1 MIVKA
6 HTPVIGETGY
16 NCHARNFF
24 KALNRITPVQI
35 RNFTVPHNWN
45 GYTSDEPFNG
55 EYYIDDVLKKML
67 VEQTLHTENGM
78 KEFPLYTRYKNEGTP
93 DVHIVLNENY
103 HHYFFDEYDG
113 KKIAYNVW
121 ETTRYQDDFFER
133 LDTFDQVWV
142 PSQWQ
147 KNCLIEQGMN
157 SDKIKVVPEG
167 VDVKTYKPKNYV
179 VSQPI
184 NRPFRFLLVGRWD
197 YRKST
202 KEIIDTFIKTFSE
215 DENVEFILSVDNP
228 YATDGLQ
235 STEERLEKY
244 GIRHSKIKVVH
255 HLSKD
260 EYVDLIKTADVFLS
274 CARGEGW
281 NLPLIEAMASGV
293 PSLYSNWGAQLE
305 FAEGRGI
312 PVGIIG
318 EVPGSVQ
325 GKDYYSWVKDAPGN
339 FAEPNFE
346 DLSVKMRDVFENYT
360 IHKKK
365 ALDDS
370 DEIRE
375 IFTWENAAKT
385 AKEILD
391 DFMTEEI
398 PDEESIAIVLAHAD
412 TQYRRKLL
420 KDCLSSIKMDTIL
433 SANYVV
439 EPDTQKLS
447 SWTLYSKDNPLLFK
461 EDYEKY
467 GVGYFSWW
475 IDENGERK
483 TRPFLF
489 EHSYA
494 VYSLIRQGLEKAKS
508 LGKKYVHIVN
518 YDYVISNST
527 FKTNRKLLEK
537 NDAVLYKYEDWEI
550 DNFYCSAFLSAK
562 LDVLYS
568 YFTKYN
574 SKREYY
580 TSLPGFNVLELNMY
594 QYFLDESIKKAVFPW
609 SSLGK
614 DNSVNLEDAHNFY
627 QLEHDDLVGK
637 NFKEISD
644 FFNCDKTTYHEYD
657 KHYPMFF
664 DKWRDDSINIFEIGL
679 DEGKSMNVWQNY
691 FPYAKIWG
699 MDISKSFKNS
709 RCEVFV
715 GNQNNINDLK
725 RITNHIPKCNIIV
738 DDGSHVAEH
747 QLKTFYYLF
756 ENMLDWGGVYIIE
769 DTECSY
775 WAPDQEVYSFETG
788 YLNLIDYFTKLNHD
802 VNSHYSGLKNH
813 LHIKSITYGANCI
826 IIQKKEKDELL
837 ERGYRFKD
845 KLSSNTVKSESN
857 IERNNLQINFVD
869 GPFVEISGNIQD
881 DYTVNFIDTKTNQTV
896 YSSKISTNH
905 WVRCN
910 RKWLT
915 NWKIK
920 IESKS
925 GEILEYGFDLTDK
938 RVFIVFESSSLGDT
952 LAWIP
957 YVEEFRKKNKCHVVV
972 STFMNDMFREQYPE
986 LEFVEPGTNVNNL
999 YALYRLGCFYDDNK
1013 VDMDRH
1019 KTDFRSLRLQEYVS
1033 DILGLDFEEIL
1044 PRMPKI
1050 SPMKSDKPYICIA
1063 NHSTAQSKYWNNQT
1077 GWQELVDYVKSLG
1090 YDVYLL
1096 SREEDGY
1103 MGNKN
1108 PSGVIKVENKTL
1120 KEIGAIMLGSQG
1132 FVGIS
1137 SGLSWLAWSLGVN
1150 TVLISGQTDK
1160 LLEPITK
1167 IERVINESVC
1177 HACFSRHLFDK
1188 GDWNWCP
1195 EHKGTERQFEC
1206 SKQITFEVV
1215 KPSLDKLLGI

>member
-1 MIVKA
+1 
-6 HTPVIGETGY
+6 
-16 NCHARNFF
+16 
-24 KALNRITPVQI
+24 
-35 RNFTVPHNWN
+35 
-45 GYTSDEPFNG
+45 
-55 EYYIDDVLKKML
+55 ML
-67 VEQTLHTENGM
+67 
-78 KEFPLYTRYKNEGTP
+78 YANE
-93 DVHIVLNENY
+93 
-103 HHYFFDEYDG
+103 
-113 KKIAYNVW
+113 
-121 ETTRYQDDFFER
+121 
-133 LDTFDQVWV
+133 
-142 PSQWQ
+142 
-147 KNCLIEQGMN
+147 
-157 SDKIKVVPEG
+157 
-167 VDVKTYKPKNYV
+167 
-179 VSQPI
+179 
-184 NRPFRFLLVGRWD
+184 
-197 YRKST
+197 
-202 KEIIDTFIKTFSE
+202 
-215 DENVEFILSVDNP
+215 
-228 YATDGLQ
+228 
-235 STEERLEKY
+235 
-244 GIRHSKIKVVH
+244 
-255 HLSKD
+255 
-260 EYVDLIKTADVFLS
+260 
-274 CARGEGW
+274 
-281 NLPLIEAMASGV
+281 
-293 PSLYSNWGAQLE
+293 
-305 FAEGRGI
+305 
-312 PVGIIG
+312 
-318 EVPGSVQ
+318 
-325 GKDYYSWVKDAPGN
+325 
-339 FAEPNFE
+339 
-346 DLSVKMRDVFENYT
+346 
-360 IHKKK
+360 
-365 ALDDS
+365 
-370 DEIRE
+370 
-375 IFTWENAAKT
+375 
-385 AKEILD
+385 
-391 DFMTEEI
+391 
-398 PDEESIAIVLAHAD
+398 
-412 TQYRRKLL
+412 
-420 KDCLSSIKMDTIL
+420 
-433 SANYVV
+433 
-439 EPDTQKLS
+439 
-447 SWTLYSKDNPLLFK
+447 
-461 EDYEKY
+461 YEKY
-467 GVGYFSWW
+467 GVNYITWWKDKDGNYF
-475 IDENGERK
+475 EK
-483 TRPFLF
+483 PFDY

-494 VYSLIRQGLEKAKS
+494 VYDLTKRGIELART
-508 LGKKYVHIVN
+508 LGKKKIHIIN
-518 YDYVISNST
+518 YDYTISQ
-527 FKTNRKLLEK
+527 KTLVSHENLL
-537 NDAVLYKYEDWEI
+537 DSYDFVVYEYD
-550 DNFYCSAFLSAK
+550 DKKHGDSAYCSAFMSGN
-562 LDVLYS
+562 VEPIYS
-568 YFTKYN
+568 YFGKFSTKY
-574 SKREYY
+574 EYY
-580 TSLPGFNVLELNMY
+580 TSLPGFNILEMNLSEYLKSTN
-594 QYFLDESIKKAVFPW
+594 FNIKSIKI
-609 SSLGK
+609 SSLSK
-614 DNSVNLEDAHNFY
+614 DNKVNQAEANNFNHT
-627 QLEHDDLVGK
+627 ETTEFIGK
-637 NFKEISD
+637 SFKETSD

-986 LEFVEPGTNVNNL
+986 LEFVKPGTTVNNL
-999 YALYRLGCFYDDNK
+999 YALYRLGCFYDDNT

-1019 KTDFRSLRLQEYVS
+1019 KTDFRSLRLQEYAS

>member
-24 KALNRITPVQI
+24 KALNRITPVQV
-35 RNFTVPHNWN
+35 RNFTVPTGWN

-55 EYYIDDVLKKML
+55 EYYIDEVLKTML

-78 KEFPLYTRYKNEGTP
+78 KDFPLYTKYKNDGIP

-103 HHYFFDEYDG
+103 HHYFFDEYNG

-133 LDTFDQVWV
+133 LNTFDQVWV

-147 KNCLIEQGMN
+147 KNCLIEQGMG
-157 SDKIKVVPEG
+157 SDKIKIVPEG

-215 DENVEFILSVDNP
+215 DENVELILSVDNP

-235 STEERLEKY
+235 STEERLKKY
-244 GIRHSKIKVVH
+244 GIHHSKIKVVH

-281 NLPLIEAMASGV
+281 NLPLIEAMASGI

-305 FAEGRGI
+305 FAEGHGI
-312 PVGIIG
+312 PVDIIG
-318 EVPGSVQ
+318 EVPASVQ

-365 ALDDS
+365 ALDGS

-375 IFTWENAAKT
+375 IFTWENAAKK

-391 DFMTEEI
+391 EFMTEEI

-433 SANYVV
+433 STNYVV
-439 EPDTQKLS
+439 EPDIQKLS

-537 NDAVLYKYEDWEI
+537 SDAVLYKYEDWEI
-550 DNFYCSAFLSAK
+550 DNLYCSAFLSAK

-574 SKREYY
+574 SKEEYY

-614 DNSVNLEDAHNFY
+614 DNSVNLEGAHNFY
-627 QLEHDDLVGK
+627 QFEHDDLVGK

-837 ERGYRFKD
+837 ERGYIFKD

-938 RVFIVFESSSLGDT
+938 HVFIVFESSSLGDT

-986 LEFVEPGTNVNNL
+986 LEFVKPGTTVNNL

-1019 KTDFRSLRLQEYVS
+1019 KTDFRSLRLQEYAS
-1033 DILGLDFEEIL
+1033 DILDLDFEEIL

-1120 KEIGAIMLGSQG
+1120 KEIGAIMLGSRG

>member
-6 HTPVIGETGY
+6 HTPIIGETGY

-24 KALNRITPVQI
+24 KALHKITPVQV
-35 RNFTVPHNWN
+35 RNFTVPEGWN
-45 GYTSDEPFNG
+45 GYTTDEPFNS
-55 EYYIDDVLKKML
+55 EYYIDDVLKTML

-78 KEFPLYTRYKNEGTP
+78 KDFPLYTKYKNDGTP

-103 HHYFFDEYDG
+103 HHYFFDEYNG

-121 ETTRYQDDFFER
+121 ETTRYQDDFFQR

-142 PSQWQ
+142 PSEWQ
-147 KNCLIEQGMN
+147 KNCLIEQGMD
-157 SDKIKVVPEG
+157 SDKIKIVPEG

-179 VSQPI
+179 VSKPV

-197 YRKST
+197 YRKAT
-202 KEIIDTFIKTFSE
+202 KEIIDTFVNTFSE
-215 DENVEFILSVDNP
+215 NEDVELILSVDNP
-228 YATDGLQ
+228 YATDGHS
-235 STEERLEKY
+235 STEERLGKY
-244 GIRHSKIKVVH
+244 GILHSKIKVVH

-260 EYVDLIKTADVFLS
+260 AYVELLKTSDVFLS

-281 NLPLIEAMASGV
+281 NLPLIEAMSCGI
-293 PSLYSNWGAQLE
+293 PSIYSNWGAQLE
-305 FAEGRGI
+305 FAKGRGI
-312 PVGIIG
+312 PVDIIG
-318 EVPGSVQ
+318 EVPASVQ
-325 GKDYYSWVKDAPGN
+325 GKEYYSWVKDAPGN

-346 DLSVKMRDVFENYT
+346 DLSKKMRDAFENYLV
-360 IHKKK
+360 HKKK

-370 DEIRE
+370 DEIRQ
-375 IFTWENAAKT
+375 IFTWENAAKK

-391 DFMTEEI
+391 EFMTEEI

-412 TQYRRKLL
+412 TPYRRKLL

-433 SANYVV
+433 STNYVV

-508 LGKKYVHIVN
+508 LGKKYIHIVN

-537 NDAVLYKYEDWEI
+537 NDAVLYKYEDWDI
-550 DNFYCSAFLSAK
+550 DNFYCSAFLSARI
-562 LDVLYS
+562 DVLYS

-574 SKREYY
+574 SKEEYY

-609 SSLGK
+609 SSLSK
-614 DNSVNLEDAHNFY
+614 DNSVNLEGAHNFY

-637 NFKEISD
+637 SFKEISD

-657 KHYPMFF
+657 KYYPMFF
-664 DKWRDDSINIFEIGL
+664 DKWRNDSINIFEIGL

-691 FPYAKIWG
+691 FPYSKIWG
-699 MDISKSFKNS
+699 MDISKSFKNA

-715 GNQNNINDLK
+715 GNQNNMDDLK
-725 RITNHIPKCNIIV
+725 RIVNHVPKCNIIV
-738 DDGSHVAEH
+738 DDGSHVPEH
-747 QLKTFYYLF
+747 QLKTFHYLF

-775 WAPDQEVYSFETG
+775 WSPEQEVYSFETG
-788 YLNLIDYFTKLNHD
+788 YLNLIDYFTTLNHQ
-802 VNSHYSGLKNH
+802 VNSHYSEIQNK

-826 IIQKKEKDELL
+826 IIQKKEKHEIGNR
-837 ERGYRFKD
+837 EYRFKD
-845 KLSSNTVKSESN
+845 KLKPKMEQNNSTNEQ
-857 IERNNLQINFVD
+857 NNLNINFID
-869 GPFVEISGNIQD
+869 GPFVEIVGNVQD
-881 DYTVNFIDTKTNQTV
+881 DYAVSFIDSKTNQTV
-896 YSSKISTNH
+896 YSSSIKTNH

-910 RKWLT
+910 RKWFT
-915 NWKIK
+915 NWKIR

-925 GEILEYGFDLTDK
+925 GQILEQLFDPTGK
-938 RVFIVFESSSLGDT
+938 RIFIVFESSSLGDT

-957 YVEEFRKKNKCHVVV
+957 YVEEFRKKNKCHVIV
-972 STFMNDMFREQYPE
+972 STFMNNLFREQYPE
-986 LEFVEPGTNVNNL
+986 IEFVNPGATVNNL
-999 YALYRLGCFYDDNK
+999 YALYRLGCFYDNNK

-1019 KTDFRSLRLQEYVS
+1019 KTDFRSLRLQEYAS
-1033 DILGLDFEEIL
+1033 DILGLEFEEIL

-1050 SPMKSDKPYICIA
+1050 EPMESDKPYICIA
-1063 NHSTAQSKYWNNQT
+1063 NHSTAQSKYWNNST
-1077 GWQELVDYVKSLG
+1077 GWQELVDYVKSIG

-1108 PSGVIKVENKTL
+1108 PKGVIKVENKTL
-1120 KEIGAIMLGSQG
+1120 EEIGSIMLGSTA

-1137 SGLSWLAWSLGVN
+1137 SGLSWLAWSLGVK

-1160 LLEPITK
+1160 SLEPTK
-1167 IERVINESVC
+1167 NIERVINQSVC
-1177 HACFSRHLFDK
+1177 NACFSRHLFDK

-1195 EHKGTERQFEC
+1195 DRKGTERQFEC
-1206 SKQITFEVV
+1206 SREITFEMV
-1215 KPSLDKLLGI
+1215 KPNLNKVLGI